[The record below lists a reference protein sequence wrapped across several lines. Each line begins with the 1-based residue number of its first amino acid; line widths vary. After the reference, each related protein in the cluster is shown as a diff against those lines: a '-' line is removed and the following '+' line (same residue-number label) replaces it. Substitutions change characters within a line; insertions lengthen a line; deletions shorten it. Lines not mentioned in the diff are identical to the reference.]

1 MGNAEHMW
9 VKGFNSPASV
19 VIPRDLKGPLSGK
32 IMMGDLMVDGNS
44 QDDRA
49 ASVLAQES

>member
-9 VKGFNSPASV
+9 VKGLNSPALV
-19 VIPRDLKGPLSGK
+19 VIPRELMVPLSLK
-32 IMMGDLMVDGNS
+32 IMMNDLMVDGNS